1 MSSEVE
7 RLNATVLALTAMLE
21 KQNEHH
27 LGGIGTEGAT
37 STEALQQKMTDL
49 DMLVRDTAA
58 NLNIW
63 TKEQAGY
70 EFFNEWTI
78 PILAA
83 VLIAFLLMKETL
95 YKWFSQE
102 AAAVASKTMED
113 EQLLNTVRQTI
124 VNVAESPE
132 ATAAVAHLFQTVLAM
147 PETQMAVNNVVMH
160 LVRDP
165 YTTQIVS
172 DYLVVPTLQ
181 YPSVQNQ
188 IFYSL
193 NKASCDMMASQWF
206 IETAGN
212 SMWESFVYGFTPR
225 WPEWAVKIA
234 NIGMPLP
241 GGTQGTPAVTDEHGE
256 QAHSVDL

>member
-1 MSSEVE
+1 
-7 RLNATVLALTAMLE
+7 
-21 KQNEHH
+21 
-27 LGGIGTEGAT
+27 
-37 STEALQQKMTDL
+37 
-49 DMLVRDTAA
+49 
-58 NLNIW
+58 
-63 TKEQAGY
+63 
-70 EFFNEWTI
+70 
-78 PILAA
+78 
-83 VLIAFLLMKETL
+83 
-95 YKWFSQE
+95 
-102 AAAVASKTMED
+102 
-113 EQLLNTVRQTI
+113 
-124 VNVAESPE
+124 
-132 ATAAVAHLFQTVLAM
+132 
-147 PETQMAVNNVVMH
+147 MH
-160 LVRDP
+160 
-165 YTTQIVS
+165 Q
-172 DYLVVPTLQ
+172 VPTLQ